1 MRKKVLW
8 LVFIVALVCLPL
20 AAPGIEGRWGQDLGF
35 HLMRIEGIAEGL
47 ENGVF
52 PVKMQ
57 GLWMEGYGYP
67 VSVYYGD
74 FLLYI
79 PALLRLCGVPVVA
92 AYKIFVALVNL
103 GTGLLALYSFRKIFG
118 DDRVALVCAAAYL
131 SLIHI

>member
-1 MRKKVLW
+1 
-8 LVFIVALVCLPL
+8 
-20 AAPGIEGRWGQDLGF
+20 
-35 HLMRIEGIAEGL
+35 
-47 ENGVF
+47 
-52 PVKMQ
+52 
-57 GLWMEGYGYP
+57 MEGYGYP

-74 FLLYI
+74 FLLYF

-131 SLIHI
+131 TADTGC

>member
-74 FLLYI
+74 FLL
-79 PALLRLCGVPVVA
+79 
-92 AYKIFVALVNL
+92 
-103 GTGLLALYSFRKIFG
+103 
-118 DDRVALVCAAAYL
+118 
-131 SLIHI
+131 